1 MKLAR
6 AAKLSPGAKR
16 DRFSVVDFA
25 EAAQIPVSRARRLI
39 KDLGHDAETLMR
51 AIENASRSVRARLR

>member
-1 MKLAR
+1 MKLVHAQ
-6 AAKLSPGAKR
+6 KSPPPAR
-16 DRFSVVDFA
+16 DRLSVLDLA

-51 AIENASRSVRARLR
+51 AIESASRKVRARLR